1 MLRPSPGPGLPLHH
15 LPANL
20 QSNPSI
26 PELSASL
33 DETPNL
39 VWPLLALQLHYS
51 ITPAAMPIPSP
62 GLPPY
67 LLLARPPV

>member
-1 MLRPSPGPGLPLHH
+1 MPISSPGLPLHH

-20 QSNPSI
+20 WSNPGI
-26 PELSASL
+26 PDLFPSL
-33 DETPNL
+33 DQTSNL
-39 VWPLLALQLHYS
+39 VWPLLALQLLYS
-51 ITPAAMPIPSP
+51 ITLVAMPISSP